1 MIIEIISSVLVV
13 CGSLFLLIAA
23 IGILK
28 LPDFYIRNSA
38 VSKAITFG
46 LSLILIGI
54 AIYYYSI
61 TVVLKIAGMLFFVFL
76 TSPVAAQV
84 ISRAAWKNKVRFWK
98 ETDINDFLPFLKQ
111 HNVAQETRFTKEK
124 E

>member
-13 CGSLFLLIAA
+13 CGSLFLLIAS

-38 VSKAITFG
+38 ITKAITFG
-46 LSLILIGI
+46 LSLMLIGI
-54 AIYYYSI
+54 SLYYYTIAVS
-61 TVVLKIAGMLFFVFL
+61 LKIAGIIFFIFL
-76 TSPVAAQV
+76 TSPVSGHV
-84 ISRAAWKNKVRFWK
+84 ISRAAWKNKVPFWK
-98 ETDINDFLPFLKQ
+98 ETDINDFLPFLKK
-111 HNVAQETRFTKEK
+111 HNVGQETRFTKEK